1 MHTKQLQ
8 ILGISGSLRRRS
20 YNRGLLQAARELAPD
35 GMSIEIIDLA
45 PIPLYNG
52 DLEDQGD
59 PPPVRTFK
67 AQITAADAL
76 LIATPEYNHLLSGV
90 LKNAIDWATGDGRS
104 ENPLKGK
111 PAAIMG
117 ASSGVVGTARAQLA
131 LRQVLASTE
140 AYVLPPNPQI
150 LVAGARDRFDSN
162 GRLTDQPTRERIR
175 ALLEAL
181 GGWVEHFR
189 PR

>member
-1 MHTKQLQ
+1 M
-8 ILGISGSLRRRS
+8 
-20 YNRGLLQAARELAPD
+20 N
-35 GMSIEIIDLA
+35 IEIIDLA

-52 DLEDQGD
+52 DVETEGD

-76 LIATPEYNHLLSGV
+76 LFATPEYNHLLSGV

-117 ASSGVVGTARAQLA
+117 ASGGVVGTARAQLA

-140 AYVLPPNPQI
+140 SYVLPPNPQV
-150 LVAGARDRFDSN
+150 LVGGARDRFDSN
-162 GRLTDQPTRERIR
+162 GRLIDEPTRERVR

-181 GGWVEHFR
+181 RRWVDLLR